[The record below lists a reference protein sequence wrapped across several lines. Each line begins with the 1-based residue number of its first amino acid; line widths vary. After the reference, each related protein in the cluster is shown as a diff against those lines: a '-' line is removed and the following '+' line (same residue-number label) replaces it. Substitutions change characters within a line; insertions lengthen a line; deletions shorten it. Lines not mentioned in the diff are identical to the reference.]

1 MLTTPVG
8 APQTPSWADRLLI
21 RGLIGCGK
29 RLPIMAIFNSPRPRV
44 TRPKYW
50 NNLSELRQV
59 ALSKGCTPAQFQNA
73 VETVGTDPHSVADY
87 LQRHAFVA
95 ELDFEKAHV
104 A

>member
-1 MLTTPVG
+1 
-8 APQTPSWADRLLI
+8 
-21 RGLIGCGK
+21 
-29 RLPIMAIFNSPRPRV
+29 MAMYIASRTRV
-44 TRPKYW
+44 ARPKYW

-73 VETVGTDPHSVADY
+73 VETMGSDPRHVANY

-95 ELDFEKAHV
+95 ELEFENAQV